1 MHENMQQVTILLPII
16 IFPIAFVIGSVCLFR
31 AIYFLVK
38 ALQNTVDG
46 ALNKTYTSFNRLNVL
61 WVADCLNDSGK
72 IYRHKAFKNVA
83 VFITCCLLFLTTI
96 QLVGA

>member
-1 MHENMQQVTILLPII
+1 MSQIIDLLSII

-46 ALNKTYTSFNRLNVL
+46 AFYKTNTSFNRLNVL
-61 WVADCLNDSGK
+61 WVADCLNENGK
-72 IYRHKAFKNVA
+72 LYRQKALKNITI
-83 VFITCCLLFLTTI
+83 FIAWCLLFLVVI
-96 QLVGA
+96 QIVGA

>member
-1 MHENMQQVTILLPII
+1 LSQIIVLLPII

-46 ALNKTYTSFNRLNVL
+46 AFNKTNTSFNHLNVL
-61 WVADCLNDSGK
+61 WVADCLNENGK
-72 IYRHKAFKNVA
+72 IYRQKALKNIA
-83 VFITCCLLFLTTI
+83 VFIAWCLLFLITI
-96 QLVGA
+96 QMVGA